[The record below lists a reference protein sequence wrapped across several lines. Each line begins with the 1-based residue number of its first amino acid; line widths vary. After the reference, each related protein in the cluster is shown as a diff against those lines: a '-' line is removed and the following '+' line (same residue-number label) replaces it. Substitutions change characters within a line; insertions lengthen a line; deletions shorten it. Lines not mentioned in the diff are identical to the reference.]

1 MSLSAHN
8 LHLALEVKSFLTDLK
23 HIHCMLIEF
32 TFFLDQHELVVLAL
46 LVFVHDFLGSK
57 ELVLEITVE
66 HFTLAL
72 LLSLKVL
79 CFIALFLPLK
89 ILVIHCLL
97 CLFLLLFH
105 FRLEHLLL
113 THKAFVLCILKLVL
127 SLSKFLQAFLHS
139 LVLEL
144 RRNPL
149 LQVQLTGLFLSLYQ
163 LCVAYRQCRLD

>member
-8 LHLALEVKSFLTDLK
+8 LHLALEVKSFLTDLE

-66 HFTLAL
+66 HFALAL

-113 THKAFVLCILKLVL
+113 THKALVLCILKLIL
-127 SLSKFLQAFLHS
+127 SLSKFLQPFLHS
-139 LVLEL
+139 GVLEL

-149 LQVQLTGLFLSLYQ
+149 L
-163 LCVAYRQCRLD
+163 